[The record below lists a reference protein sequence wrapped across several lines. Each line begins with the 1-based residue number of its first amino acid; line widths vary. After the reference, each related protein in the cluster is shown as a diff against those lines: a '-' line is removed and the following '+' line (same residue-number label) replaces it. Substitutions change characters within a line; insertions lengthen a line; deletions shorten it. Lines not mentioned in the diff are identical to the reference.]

1 MPSLNNLPPPLTLPR
16 EIDGGKWSEGHV
28 QGIAL
33 DRKGGYMYY
42 SFTTVLVKTDLSGKL
57 IGTVSGLTGHLG
69 CISYNAEDG
78 RVYGSIEYKHDI
90 IGENI
95 MKRTGRALAAENA
108 FYVGIFDVEKID
120 RAGLD
125 AERDGIMTAVYLPDV
140 VDDFEGRGENGLP
153 HRYACSGID
162 GTGFGPDFGAPSD
175 SPYMLFVAYG
185 IYGDV
190 ERGDNDNQVI
200 LKFDWREFGK
210 YARPLTQDAPHHSGP
225 RCLSKYFLY
234 TGNTNWGVQNLEY
247 DAFLDAYLLPVYKGK
262 KEKFRN
268 PPMFIADRKI
278 APVEAPL
285 KGIHGETGLCLTL
298 AKYGVADEAN
308 GVFGCDFPLGQT
320 GVYSFGDGY
329 YYFSHNGKT
338 KDERPLHTCVV
349 KMYRADPKL
358 PEIFLPVE

>member
-1 MPSLNNLPPPLTLPR
+1 MKNKNLPSPLTLPR
-16 EIDGGKWSEGHV
+16 SVDGGQWTEGHV

-33 DRKGGYMYY
+33 DRENGFMYY
-42 SFTTVLVKTDLSGKL
+42 SFTTVLVKTDLCGNL

-69 CISYNAEDG
+69 CISFNAEDG

-120 RAGLD
+120 RPGLD

-140 VDDFEGRGENGLP
+140 VDDFESEGENGKP
-153 HRYACSGID
+153 HRFACSGID
-162 GTGFGPDFGAPSD
+162 GTGFGPDFGAAKD
-175 SPYMLFVAYG
+175 SPSMLFVAYG

-190 ERGDNDNQVI
+190 ERSDNDYQVI
-200 LKFDWREFGK
+200 IGFDWRRFGE

-225 RCLSKYFLY
+225 HSDRRYYLY

-247 DAFLDAYLLPVYKGK
+247 DAFLDVYLLPVYRGS
-262 KEKFRN
+262 KETFRN
-268 PPMFIADRKI
+268 PPMFIADRTVP
-278 APVEAPL
+278 PVEKPL
-285 KGIHGETGLCLTL
+285 KGLPGKTGLCLTL
-298 AKYGVADEAN
+298 SKLGTPDEEN
-308 GVFGCDFPLGQT
+308 GLWGCDFPLGQT

-329 YYFSHNGKT
+329 YYFSHNGKIKGT
-338 KDERPLHTCVV
+338 PTIHTCIV
-349 KMYRADPKL
+349 KMYRADPEK
-358 PEIFLPVE
+358 PEIFFPVD